1 MSDTNEK
8 RLISAITAAWNETV
22 PARVGKDTELSLLA
36 LREVS
41 GDGMAGA
48 LAVAV
53 TWSHAFAAE
62 VSGGMP
68 GAIVCLFKE
77 DEGVALDTIAGG
89 AGDGKGTGGCTLV
102 GAALEAAS
110 QSLEAPLAVSA
121 VQFIDLGPDESRLA
135 KIVGDSAWVGTCAL
149 TVGDDL
155 QTQALVLYAP
165 GGSLSGRSAES
176 ADVAASPQVAKAPV
190 AAQPTAAAAA
200 TRRQPRREEAPKNIE
215 RLLDV
220 ELDVVV
226 RFGVT
231 QMPLRDVV
239 RIGVGSMVEL
249 DRGVDEPVELFIN
262 GRSLARGEVVVV
274 DGYYG
279 VRITEIGSRAE
290 RTSLL

>member
-1 MSDTNEK
+1 MSDSTGK
-8 RLISAITAAWNETV
+8 SLISAITAAWNEAI
-22 PARVGKDTELSLLA
+22 PARIGKPTELSLLA
-36 LREVS
+36 LREVA

-62 VSGGMP
+62 CSGAMA

-77 DEGVALDTIAGG
+77 DEGAVLDALVAG
-89 AGDGKGTGGCTLV
+89 AADGKGSGGRALV
-102 GAALEAAS
+102 GEALEAAS
-110 QSLEAPLAVSA
+110 QSLDSPLSVSA
-121 VQFIDLGPDESRLA
+121 VQFFDLGVDESRLA
-135 KIVGDSAWVGTCAL
+135 TMVGDSAWVGTCAL

-165 GGSLSGRSAES
+165 GGSLAARTADSAEP
-176 ADVAASPQVAKAPV
+176 AAPPAAKAPI
-190 AAQPTAAAAA
+190 AAAPAAAAS
-200 TRRQPRREEAPKNIE
+200 RRQPRREEAPKNID